1 MWTSYPLKLR
11 SCFQGNP
18 FSYSGIPWEGPW
30 FFYVKK
36 GPPTSLQGIISTSPA
51 LGPARPVPGWKISH
65 ARVMKRIRPTMA
77 MDNGLDLTG
86 NSRNPNVIAAYKSD
100 PLVHPLVSARLGWD
114 LL

>member
-1 MWTSYPLKLR
+1 
-11 SCFQGNP
+11 
-18 FSYSGIPWEGPW
+18 
-30 FFYVKK
+30 
-36 GPPTSLQGIISTSPA
+36 
-51 LGPARPVPGWKISH
+51 
-65 ARVMKRIRPTMA
+65 MA